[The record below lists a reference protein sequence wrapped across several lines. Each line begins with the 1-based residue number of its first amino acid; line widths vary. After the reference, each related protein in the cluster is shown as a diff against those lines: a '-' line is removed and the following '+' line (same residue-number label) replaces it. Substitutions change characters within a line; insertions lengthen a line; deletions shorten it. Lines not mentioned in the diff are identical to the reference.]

1 MGSAGPLM
9 RCPKPS
15 KARLES
21 QPLACVLVANL
32 LETRDNILRSD
43 FEDSLE
49 GYENKKIVLVT
60 NAS

>member
-1 MGSAGPLM
+1 M

-21 QPLACVLVANL
+21 QPPACVLVANL

-49 GYENKKIVLVT
+49 GYENKKIVLVD
-60 NAS
+60 